1 METSVNSEEN
11 PSAVPKTPEKTVTV
25 TTDENRKIFETAILL
40 VNLYLATYIL

>member
-11 PSAVPKTPEKTVTV
+11 PSAIPKTPEKTVTIQLMRIV
-25 TTDENRKIFETAILL
+25 RFETAVLL